1 MKFFQTTGASYFKF
15 EWIKCFSESFVNRAQ
30 NLSKNFKMFW
40 SFRPER
46 VREIHLQSM
55 DERLKEIWHSMSMA
69 LHTRKSILRSQSGLQ
84 FHVCF
89 TIMVYNKIRHM
100 SSQNE
105 KATIL
110 QNTTNVYYK
119 IRQAF
124 YCKMWQFYSE
134 CKLLHSRQKD
144 ILKMPY
150 EDTQD
155 ISTCLLDT

>member
-1 MKFFQTTGASYFKF
+1 MNQMFLRNFCEQGAKFKQKLQDIL
-15 EWIKCFSESFVNRAQ
+15 EFSSRE
-30 NLSKNFKMFW
+30 
-40 SFRPER
+40 
-46 VREIHLQSM
+46 REIHLHSM
-55 DERLKEIWHSMSMA
+55 EERLKEIWHIMSMA
-69 LHTRKSILRSQSGLQ
+69 LHTRKSNIRSRSGLQ
-84 FHVCF
+84 LHVCS
-89 TIMVYNKIRHM
+89 TITVYNKMRLV

-155 ISTCLLDT
+155 ILTCLLDT